1 MTYRFDQQGPRKMIE
16 NSPISNPNQASKI
29 EDKKI
34 LLVDSS
40 ERIRDAL
47 SLFFELEVCDFLAV
61 ETPEEA
67 LKALRKNTYDIII
80 ADYHLPGL
88 NGLEFLIHVKSNFK
102 KTIEILTT
110 SYSNRKYIKEAQKAG
125 IRNVIQKPFSAETL
139 ILHLS
144 HLLEKELNNER

>member
-1 MTYRFDQQGPRKMIE
+1 MIE
-16 NSPISNPNQASKI
+16 NSPISNANQASKI
-29 EDKKI
+29 KDKKI

-47 SLFFELEVCDFLAV
+47 SLFFELEECNFLAAG
-61 ETPEEA
+61 TPEEA
-67 LKALRKNTYDIII
+67 LKSLRKDAYDIII

-102 KTIEILTT
+102 KIIEILTT
-110 SYSNRKYIKEAQKAG
+110 SHSDSKIAEEAQKAG
-125 IRNVIQKPFSAETL
+125 IRHVIQKPFSAETL

-144 HLLEKELNNER
+144 HLLEKGPNIEKTF

>member
-1 MTYRFDQQGPRKMIE
+1 MIK
-16 NSPISNPNQASKI
+16 NSSISNSNRASKI
-29 EDKKI
+29 NDKKI

-40 ERIRDAL
+40 KRIRDAL
-47 SLFFELEVCDFLAV
+47 SLFFELEECNFLAV

-67 LKALRKNTYDIII
+67 LKQLRNDTYDIII

-88 NGLEFLIHVKSNFK
+88 NGLEFLIHIKSNFP

-110 SYSNRKYIKEAQKAG
+110 SYGDNKLVEETQKAG
-125 IRNVIQKPFSAETL
+125 IRRVLQKPFSADTL

-144 HLLEKELNNER
+144 HLIEKGLNNER